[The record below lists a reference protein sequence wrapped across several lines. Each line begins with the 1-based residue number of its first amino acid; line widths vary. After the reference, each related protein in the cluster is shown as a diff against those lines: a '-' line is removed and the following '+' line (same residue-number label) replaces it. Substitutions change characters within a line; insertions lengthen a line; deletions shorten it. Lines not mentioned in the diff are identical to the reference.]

1 MSSLSKLQGISEFP
15 KSIPSLED
23 SIKEIGR
30 LVKEPSDLDEAELPG
45 LDVLI
50 NDWYDTNVDVDEGD
64 FMRRILGVF
73 QNSIHKE
80 AYGDVVNQLTQPQQD
95 AVSAFISGDA
105 TAEDAAETLLP
116 QEASEEAAMQA
127 TEEKI
132 PDNELHVD
140 FSSMQA
146 SEPDRVNIRVRSL
159 IHLISTFDANIAR
172 ATLM

>member
-1 MSSLSKLQGISEFP
+1 MSSPSKLQDILELP
-15 KSIPSLED
+15 KSVPSLED

-50 NDWYDTNVDVDEGD
+50 DDWYDTNVDVDEGD

-95 AVSAFISGDA
+95 AVSAFISGDT

-116 QEASEEAAMQA
+116 QEASVEASMQA
-127 TEEKI
+127 TEETI
-132 PDNELHVD
+132 PDNELHVE
-140 FSSMQA
+140 FSSMKA
-146 SEPDRVNIRVRSL
+146 SEPDRVNIRVRFL
-159 IHLISTFDANIAR
+159 HIFDFNFWC
-172 ATLM
+172 